1 MTSPMKDSGVDWI
14 GKIPEGWTTEPL
26 STLITELSIK
36 NIPLK
41 TTKILSLV
49 KDVGVMPY
57 EEKGN
62 AGNKAKEN
70 ILDYKVAYP
79 DTLVINSMNVL
90 IGSVGLS
97 KYTGCVS
104 PVYYV
109 FRETSKSDIRF
120 INYIFNTREFQAE
133 LKKYAKGI
141 LEIRLRVSSKDI
153 FRRRIAT
160 PSKDEQKRIASFLD
174 KTCNEID
181 KLSTDIQSQIDK
193 LAEYKKSI
201 ITHAVTKGL
210 DPNAQMK
217 DSGVDWIGKMPEE
230 WNHVPLKYLIHK
242 RISGSWGK
250 DPRQNSN
257 DMLCMRIADFEY
269 CKIAFK
275 NKPVDDFTVRNYT
288 QSEIKLKT
296 LHRDDILIEK
306 SGGGEKTPV
315 GRAVV
320 YRLNHKALFANFM
333 ECLRFNKLLVD
344 VEYIK
349 YVLFTAYNAGETSL
363 FITQTTGI
371 QNINTTR
378 FLSKTHSPLPPLNE
392 QKQIADYLDDKCSDI
407 DGVIEIKKKQLDKLA
422 EYKKSIIYEYTTGKK
437 RIKE

>member
-141 LEIRLRVSSKDI
+141 LEIRLRVSLKDI

>member
-14 GKIPEGWTTEPL
+14 GKIPEEWTTEPL

-141 LEIRLRVSSKDI
+141 LEIRLRVSLKDI

-160 PSKDEQKRIASFLD
+160 PSKDEQKSIADFLD

-217 DSGVDWIGKMPEE
+217 DSGVDWIGKIPEE
-230 WNHVPLKYLIHK
+230 WGIAKAKYYFTNDKEAAGALADQLPRLALTLNGVVDRPKDDANGLQPKEFTGYQIFDRNNLVFKLIDLQNISTSRVGLVPKRGIMSGAYIRLI
-242 RISGSWGK
+242 
-250 DPRQNSN
+250 
-257 DMLCMRIADFEY
+257 
-269 CKIAFK
+269 
-275 NKPVDDFTVRNYT
+275 
-288 QSEIKLKT
+288 
-296 LHRDDILIEK
+296 
-306 SGGGEKTPV
+306 
-315 GRAVV
+315 GRATISPN
-320 YRLNHKALFANFM
+320 YSQYFYLSMWHRQI
-333 ECLRFNKLLVD
+333 FNKLGDDGVRS
-344 VEYIK
+344 
-349 YVLFTAYNAGETSL
+349 SL
-363 FITQTTGI
+363 SVSDLLNLPITT
-371 QNINTTR
+371 
-378 FLSKTHSPLPPLNE
+378 PPLDE
-392 QKQIADYLDDKCSDI
+392 QKQIANYLDNKCSNIDDI
-407 DGVIEIKKKQLDKLA
+407 IEIKKKQLDKLA

>member
-1 MTSPMKDSGVDWI
+1 MTSSMKDSGVDWI
-14 GKIPEGWTTEPL
+14 GKIPEEWTTEPL

-141 LEIRLRVSSKDI
+141 LEIRLRVSLKDI

-160 PSKDEQKRIASFLD
+160 PSKDEQKSIADFLD

-201 ITHAVTKGL
+201 ITHTVTKGL
-210 DPNAQMK
+210 DPNVQMK
-217 DSGVDWIGKMPEE
+217 DSGVDWIGKIPEE
-230 WNHVPLKYLIHK
+230 WGIAKAKYYFTNDKEAAGALADQLPRLALTLNGVVDRPKDDANGLQPKEFTGYQIFDRNDLVFKLIDLQNISTSRVGLVPKRGIMSGAYIRLI
-242 RISGSWGK
+242 
-250 DPRQNSN
+250 
-257 DMLCMRIADFEY
+257 
-269 CKIAFK
+269 
-275 NKPVDDFTVRNYT
+275 
-288 QSEIKLKT
+288 
-296 LHRDDILIEK
+296 
-306 SGGGEKTPV
+306 
-315 GRAVV
+315 GRATISPN
-320 YRLNHKALFANFM
+320 YSRYFYLSMWH
-333 ECLRFNKLLVD
+333 RQIFNKLGDDGVRSSLSVSD
-344 VEYIK
+344 LLNLPI
-349 YVLFTAYNAGETSL
+349 TA
-363 FITQTTGI
+363 
-371 QNINTTR
+371 
-378 FLSKTHSPLPPLNE
+378 PPLDE

-407 DGVIEIKKKQLDKLA
+407 DGVIKIKKKQLDKLA

>member
-160 PSKDEQKRIASFLD
+160 PGKDEQKRIASFLD

>member
-14 GKIPEGWTTEPL
+14 GKIPEEWGICRVSCCFYRKNSKTHQKDPVVLSLARDGIKIRDISTNEGQLAADYTDYNPVDPDDILINPMDLVSGDNCSISNVHGVISPAYINLRYHETADPHFYHYYFKTQYWLGVFFSYGKGVSFDNRWTLSYSTLNKLPIAYPPL
-26 STLITELSIK
+26 S
-36 NIPLK
+36 
-41 TTKILSLV
+41 
-49 KDVGVMPY
+49 
-57 EEKGN
+57 
-62 AGNKAKEN
+62 
-70 ILDYKVAYP
+70 
-79 DTLVINSMNVL
+79 
-90 IGSVGLS
+90 
-97 KYTGCVS
+97 
-104 PVYYV
+104 
-109 FRETSKSDIRF
+109 
-120 INYIFNTREFQAE
+120 
-133 LKKYAKGI
+133 
-141 LEIRLRVSSKDI
+141 
-153 FRRRIAT
+153 
-160 PSKDEQKRIASFLD
+160 EQKRIAAFLD

-210 DPNAQMK
+210 DPSAQMK

-392 QKQIADYLDDKCSDI
+392 QKQIADYLDNKCSNI
-407 DGVIEIKKKQLDKLA
+407 DDVIEIKKKQLDKLA

>member
-1 MTSPMKDSGVDWI
+1 MTSSMKDSGVDWI
-14 GKIPEGWTTEPL
+14 GKIPEEWTTEPL

-141 LEIRLRVSSKDI
+141 LEIRLRVSLKDI

-160 PSKDEQKRIASFLD
+160 PSKDEQKSIADFLD

-201 ITHAVTKGL
+201 ITHTVTKGL
-210 DPNAQMK
+210 DPNVQMK
-217 DSGVDWIGKMPEE
+217 DSGVDWIGKIPEE
-230 WNHVPLKYLIHK
+230 WKICRVSHYFYRKNSKAHQ
-242 RISGSWGK
+242 K
-250 DPRQNSN
+250 DPVVLSLARDGIKIRDISTNEGQ
-257 DMLCMRIADFEY
+257 LAADY
-269 CKIAFK
+269 TDY
-275 NKPVDDFTVRNYT
+275 NPVDP
-288 QSEIKLKT
+288 
-296 LHRDDILIEK
+296 DDILINPMDLV
-306 SGGGEKTPV
+306 SGDNCSISNVRGVISPAYINLRYHETADPHFYHYYFKTQYWLGV
-315 GRAVV
+315 FFSYGKGVSFDNRWTLS
-320 YRLNHKALFANFM
+320 YSTL
-333 ECLRFNKLLVD
+333 NKLP
-344 VEYIK
+344 I
-349 YVLFTAYNAGETSL
+349 AY
-363 FITQTTGI
+363 
-371 QNINTTR
+371 
-378 FLSKTHSPLPPLNE
+378 PPLSE
-392 QKQIADYLDDKCSDI
+392 QKHIANYLDNKCSNIDDI
-407 DGVIEIKKKQLDKLA
+407 IRIKKKQLDKLA

>member
-1 MTSPMKDSGVDWI
+1 MTSSMKDSGVDWI
-14 GKIPEGWTTEPL
+14 GKIPEEWTTEPL

-141 LEIRLRVSSKDI
+141 LEIRLRVSLKDI

-160 PSKDEQKRIASFLD
+160 PSKDEQKSIADFLD

-201 ITHAVTKGL
+201 ITHTVTKGL
-210 DPNAQMK
+210 DPNVQMK
-217 DSGVDWIGKMPEE
+217 DSGVDWIGKIPEE
-230 WNHVPLKYLIHK
+230 WGIAKAKYYFTNDKEAAGALADQLPRLALTLNGVVDRPKDDANGLQPKEFTGYQIFDRNDLVFKLIDLQNISTSRVGLVPKRGIMSGAYIRLI
-242 RISGSWGK
+242 
-250 DPRQNSN
+250 
-257 DMLCMRIADFEY
+257 
-269 CKIAFK
+269 
-275 NKPVDDFTVRNYT
+275 
-288 QSEIKLKT
+288 
-296 LHRDDILIEK
+296 
-306 SGGGEKTPV
+306 
-315 GRAVV
+315 GRATISPN
-320 YRLNHKALFANFM
+320 YSRYFYLSMWH
-333 ECLRFNKLLVD
+333 RQIFNKLGDDGVRSSLSVSD
-344 VEYIK
+344 LLNLPI
-349 YVLFTAYNAGETSL
+349 TA
-363 FITQTTGI
+363 
-371 QNINTTR
+371 
-378 FLSKTHSPLPPLNE
+378 PPLDE
-392 QKQIADYLDDKCSDI
+392 QKRIADYLDDKCSDI
-407 DGVIEIKKKQLDKLA
+407 DGIIKIKKKQLDKLA

>member
-1 MTSPMKDSGVDWI
+1 MTSSMKDSGVDWI
-14 GKIPEGWTTEPL
+14 GKIPEEWTTEPL

-141 LEIRLRVSSKDI
+141 LEIRLRVSLKDI

-160 PSKDEQKRIASFLD
+160 PSKDEQKSIADFLD

-201 ITHAVTKGL
+201 ITHTVTKGL
-210 DPNAQMK
+210 DPNVQMK
-217 DSGVDWIGKMPEE
+217 DSGVDWIGKIPEE
-230 WNHVPLKYLIHK
+230 WGIAKAKYYFTNDKEAAGALADQLPRLALTLNGVVDRPKDDANGLQPKEFTGYQIFDRNDLVFKLIDLQNISTSRVGLVPKRGIMSGAYIRLI
-242 RISGSWGK
+242 
-250 DPRQNSN
+250 
-257 DMLCMRIADFEY
+257 
-269 CKIAFK
+269 
-275 NKPVDDFTVRNYT
+275 
-288 QSEIKLKT
+288 
-296 LHRDDILIEK
+296 
-306 SGGGEKTPV
+306 
-315 GRAVV
+315 GRATISPN
-320 YRLNHKALFANFM
+320 YSRYFYLSMWH
-333 ECLRFNKLLVD
+333 RQIFNKLGDDGVRSSLSVSD
-344 VEYIK
+344 LLNLPI
-349 YVLFTAYNAGETSL
+349 TA
-363 FITQTTGI
+363 
-371 QNINTTR
+371 
-378 FLSKTHSPLPPLNE
+378 PPLDE
-392 QKQIADYLDDKCSDI
+392 QKRIADYLDDKCSDI
-407 DGVIEIKKKQLDKLA
+407 DGVIKIKKKQLDKLA

>member
-1 MTSPMKDSGVDWI
+1 M
-14 GKIPEGWTTEPL
+14 
-26 STLITELSIK
+26 
-36 NIPLK
+36 
-41 TTKILSLV
+41 
-49 KDVGVMPY
+49 
-57 EEKGN
+57 
-62 AGNKAKEN
+62 
-70 ILDYKVAYP
+70 
-79 DTLVINSMNVL
+79 
-90 IGSVGLS
+90 
-97 KYTGCVS
+97 
-104 PVYYV
+104 
-109 FRETSKSDIRF
+109 
-120 INYIFNTREFQAE
+120 
-133 LKKYAKGI
+133 
-141 LEIRLRVSSKDI
+141 EIRLRVSSKDI

>member
-14 GKIPEGWTTEPL
+14 GKIPEEWG
-26 STLITELSIK
+26 I
-36 NIPLK
+36 
-41 TTKILSLV
+41 
-49 KDVGVMPY
+49 
-57 EEKGN
+57 
-62 AGNKAKEN
+62 AKAKYYFTNDKEAAGALADQLPRLALTLNGVVDRPKDDANGLQPKEFTGYQIFDRNDLVFKLIDLQN
-70 ILDYKVAYP
+70 ISTSRVGLVPKRGIMSGAY
-79 DTLVINSMNVL
+79 IRL
-90 IGSVGLS
+90 IGRATISPNYSQYFYLS
-97 KYTGCVS
+97 MWH
-104 PVYYV
+104 
-109 FRETSKSDIRF
+109 RQ
-120 INYIFNTREFQAE
+120 IFNKLGDDGVRSS
-133 LKKYAKGI
+133 LS
-141 LEIRLRVSSKDI
+141 VSDLLNLPI
-153 FRRRIAT
+153 TT
-160 PSKDEQKRIASFLD
+160 PPLDEQKRIASFLD

>member
-1 MTSPMKDSGVDWI
+1 MTSSMKDSGVDWI
-14 GKIPEGWTTEPL
+14 GKIPEEWTTEPL

-141 LEIRLRVSSKDI
+141 LEIRLRVSLKDI

-160 PSKDEQKRIASFLD
+160 PSKDEQKSIADFLD

-201 ITHAVTKGL
+201 ITHTVTKGL
-210 DPNAQMK
+210 DPNVQMK
-217 DSGVDWIGKMPEE
+217 DSGVDWIGKIPEE
-230 WNHVPLKYLIHK
+230 WGIAKAKYYFTNDKEAAGALADQLPRLALTLNGVVDRPKDDANGLQPKEFTGYQIFDRNDLVFKLIDLQNISTSRVGLVPKRGIMSGAYIRLI
-242 RISGSWGK
+242 
-250 DPRQNSN
+250 
-257 DMLCMRIADFEY
+257 
-269 CKIAFK
+269 
-275 NKPVDDFTVRNYT
+275 
-288 QSEIKLKT
+288 
-296 LHRDDILIEK
+296 
-306 SGGGEKTPV
+306 
-315 GRAVV
+315 GRATISPN
-320 YRLNHKALFANFM
+320 YSQYFYLSMWHRQI
-333 ECLRFNKLLVD
+333 FNKLGDDGVRSSLSVSD
-344 VEYIK
+344 LLNLPI
-349 YVLFTAYNAGETSL
+349 TA
-363 FITQTTGI
+363 
-371 QNINTTR
+371 
-378 FLSKTHSPLPPLNE
+378 PPLDE
-392 QKQIADYLDDKCSDI
+392 QKRIADYLDDKCSDI
-407 DGVIEIKKKQLDKLA
+407 DGIIKIKKKQLDKLA